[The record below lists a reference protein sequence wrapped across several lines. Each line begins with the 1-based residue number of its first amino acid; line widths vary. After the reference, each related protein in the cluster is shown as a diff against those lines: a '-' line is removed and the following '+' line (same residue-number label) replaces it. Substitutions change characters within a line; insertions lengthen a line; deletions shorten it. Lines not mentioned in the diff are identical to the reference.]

1 MQNVLIGV
9 CGSIAAYKAFD
20 LVRGLAKSGH
30 NVRVILTSGAL
41 EFVKPEVFKH
51 LGAQKV
57 YLPQDDHKPEASLFE
72 GLESNQVLHIALV
85 RWAHKFVV
93 APMTANTLNKLASGL
108 ADDLLSCAFLAAKPE
123 VPKLLF
129 PAMNPAMWENPIVKK
144 NRQVLEA
151 LSHTFLH
158 ATQSGE
164 MVCGEN
170 GDGKLA
176 SVDEMLAMTYAWHAT
191 NKNKSLLIT
200 TGATMAPLD
209 PVRYLTNASSGE
221 TGYVL
226 ALEALHQGYQVDVV
240 AGKNSTSK
248 LEWLDSHPNFTLTRV
263 ATTQD
268 MRDVVLKK
276 FNDCDAYISSAAI
289 GDIHFEAHKGKVKK
303 DQIGESLK
311 TLKSPDILKEVLAAR
326 KAHQIIIGFAAE
338 TELTVP
344 VLEKKWQ
351 SKPVDLLVGTHV
363 DYNKGFGLVDPDY
376 ILYRGNNNIAYQGK
390 LSKRE
395 MALKVLDV
403 IANDQTHQLH
413 I

>member
-1 MQNVLIGV
+1 MQNVLVGV

-30 NVRVILTSGAL
+30 SVRVVLTSGSL

-51 LGAQKV
+51 LGATAV
-57 YLPQDDHKPEASLFE
+57 YLPQDDHKADKNLFE

-85 RWAHKFVV
+85 RWAHKIVI
-93 APMTANTLNKLASGL
+93 APMTANTLNKLAQGL
-108 ADDLLSCAFLAAKPE
+108 ADDLLSCIFLAAKPE
-123 VPKLLF
+123 LPKLLF
-129 PAMNPAMWENPIVKK
+129 PAMNPAMWENAIVKK
-144 NRQVLEA
+144 NRSVLES
-151 LSHTFLH
+151 LPTTLLH

-176 SVDEMLAMTYAWHAT
+176 TVDEMLTLTYAWNQPA
-191 NKNKSLLIT
+191 KNKTLLIT

-209 PVRYLTNASSGE
+209 PVRFLTNASSGE

-226 ALEALHQGYQVDVV
+226 ALEALSQGHTVQVV

-248 LEWLDSHPNFTLTRV
+248 LDWLIAHPRFSLTRV
-263 ATTQD
+263 TTTQD
-268 MRDVVLKK
+268 MRQAVLDK
-276 FNDCDAYISSAAI
+276 FKSCDAYISSAAI
-289 GDIHFEAHKGKVKK
+289 GDIHFEASNGKVKK
-303 DQIGESLK
+303 DQLGDSLK
-311 TLKSPDILKEVLAAR
+311 TVKSPDILKEIIGLR
-326 KAHQIIIGFAAE
+326 RGHQIIIGFAAE
-338 TELTVP
+338 TDLSLP

-395 MALKVLDV
+395 MALKVLET
-403 IANDQTHQLH
+403 IANDQAHQLH